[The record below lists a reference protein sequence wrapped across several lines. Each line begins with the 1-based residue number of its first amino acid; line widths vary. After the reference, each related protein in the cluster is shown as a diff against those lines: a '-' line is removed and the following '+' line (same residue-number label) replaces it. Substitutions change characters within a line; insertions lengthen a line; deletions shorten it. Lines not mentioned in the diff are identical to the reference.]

1 MLVTRL
7 ETGRPSSKKSEELAR
22 GKPFLTFYD
31 KERGY
36 VLKKDILKYLKLHV
50 ESDIS
55 LSTHIIEALEDGE
68 KKIEVIRLPVY

>member
-7 ETGRPSSKKSEELAR
+7 ESGRPAKKSEELAR

-31 KERGY
+31 KERGF
-36 VLKKDILKYLKLHV
+36 VLKKDILKHLKLHGEADV
-50 ESDIS
+50 NLTSN
-55 LSTHIIEALEDGE
+55 IIEVLEDGE